1 MVTDN
6 EKDRRLITED
16 DEQEIRQ
23 VASDINEK
31 AFYGKIIRTKKA
43 IQNDGELNKLS
54 PRSQEIGYV
63 MQKLERAFALT

>member
-1 MVTDN
+1 MITDM
-6 EKDRRLITED
+6 DARRLITED

-23 VASDINEK
+23 VASDINEQ

-43 IQNDGELNKLS
+43 LKTESEFNKLS

-63 MQKLERAFALT
+63 MQKVERAFKLT

>member
-1 MVTDN
+1 MPETLITDY

-16 DEQEIRQ
+16 DEHEIRQ

-43 IQNDGELNKLS
+43 LQNEGEFCKLS

-63 MQKLERAFALT
+63 MQKL